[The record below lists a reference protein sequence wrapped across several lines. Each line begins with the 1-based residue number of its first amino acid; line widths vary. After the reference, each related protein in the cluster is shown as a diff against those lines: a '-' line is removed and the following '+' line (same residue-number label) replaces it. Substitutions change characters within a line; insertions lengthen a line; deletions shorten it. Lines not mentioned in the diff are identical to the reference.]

1 MCVRWTATVF
11 IEMNSDWAICRFD
24 NPSPAS
30 SATRRSLGVSESMPE
45 TVDAA
50 DLQRRN
56 AAGEWPAA
64 IVQGPLSFDLAYA
77 TMAAQRN
84 SKILGIFVRLDR
96 RDGKPQYLKLLP
108 RIRDYLKRALA
119 HPELVVLRDLY
130 VAEGFIDA

>member
-1 MCVRWTATVF
+1 MIWRPEKAGY
-11 IEMNSDWAICRFD
+11 DR
-24 NPSPAS
+24 
-30 SATRRSLGVSESMPE
+30 LGVLDFQ
-45 TVDAA
+45 DAM
-50 DLQRRN
+50 R
-56 AAGEWPAA
+56 GPAA
-64 IVQGPLSFDLAYA
+64 YDVASLAMDARVTISPDIEASTVAAYCAARERSTGFDRAAFDLAYA

-119 HPELVVLRDLY
+119 HPDLAALRDLY